1 MNWKTLLFSFLLA
14 APALADDFKSAN
26 ARYDAGKFAE
36 AAAAYEKI
44 EPKTANVYF
53 NLGNALFR
61 QERFGL
67 AVLNYERARRLA
79 PRDPDILA
87 NLQFAHQRLSVE
99 DQPRLLRRIV
109 ESRTAN
115 EWSRYELASLW
126 LTVLAIAGGIWLPRV
141 RAGMILIAA
150 IAGVATVATA
160 SALFIATR
168 AAPTAIV
175 VAGHAEARFA
185 PSADATIH
193 FQLSE
198 GSKVAIRE
206 DRGAWIEVARADDQ
220 QGWVKSESLER
231 VIPR

>member
-1 MNWKTLLFSFLLA
+1 MIWKLLICSLA
-14 APALADDFKSAN
+14 LTDFKSAN
-26 ARYDAGKFAE
+26 ALYDAGKFAE

-44 EPKTANVYF
+44 EPRTANAYF

-61 QERFGL
+61 QEKFGL
-67 AVLNYERARRLA
+67 AVLNYECARRLA

-87 NLQFAHQRLSVE
+87 NLQFAQRRLSVE
-99 DQPRLLRRIV
+99 DPLRLLRRII
-109 ESRTAN
+109 ESRTLD
-115 EWSRYELASLW
+115 EWCRYELVALW
-126 LTVLAIAGGIWLPRV
+126 LTVLAIAGGIWMPRV

-150 IAGVATVATA
+150 IAGGATMATA

-198 GSKVAIRE
+198 GAKVAIRE
-206 DRGAWIEVARADDQ
+206 DRGAWVEVARTDDQ

-231 VIPR
+231 VVPR